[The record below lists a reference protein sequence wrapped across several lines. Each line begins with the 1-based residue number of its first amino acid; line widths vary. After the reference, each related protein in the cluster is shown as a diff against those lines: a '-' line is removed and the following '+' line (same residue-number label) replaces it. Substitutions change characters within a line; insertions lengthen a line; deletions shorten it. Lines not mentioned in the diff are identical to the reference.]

1 LLRTAAGIAG
11 AVVLPVAGV
20 VGGAVQVGRG
30 IANQSEATQE
40 KKKGRVWNKVGTK
53 HQDSGSKAAAAA
65 TAGTKGQVA
74 VEYLLLVLLQQYIS
88 CSRAVAVLAMSQQ
101 LQDV

>member
-1 LLRTAAGIAG
+1 VHRHCIVAAAGIAG

-40 KKKGRVWNKVGTK
+40 KKKGRIWNKVCRWLEGPTVSA
-53 HQDSGSKAAAAA
+53 D
-65 TAGTKGQVA
+65 VA
-74 VEYLLLVLLQQYIS
+74 VKNG
-88 CSRAVAVLAMSQQ
+88 
-101 LQDV
+101 